1 MGAHAVA
8 AAETMTTAAKA
19 VPHTM
24 AATAETMAH
33 AVAAAEAVAPAH
45 AMATAMTAATA
56 AVAMRGLDV
65 CDWSESEAHRSE
77 PSAQKSNA

>member
-19 VPHTM
+19 VPHAM

-33 AVAAAEAVAPAH
+33 AVAPTH
-45 AMATAMTAATA
+45 AMATTMTAATA

>member
-19 VPHTM
+19 VPHAM
-24 AATAETMAH
+24 ASATKAMTASH
-33 AVAAAEAVAPAH
+33 AVAAHTMTTTTHV
-45 AMATAMTAATA
+45 TAATA
-56 AVAMRGLDV
+56 AVAVRGLDV